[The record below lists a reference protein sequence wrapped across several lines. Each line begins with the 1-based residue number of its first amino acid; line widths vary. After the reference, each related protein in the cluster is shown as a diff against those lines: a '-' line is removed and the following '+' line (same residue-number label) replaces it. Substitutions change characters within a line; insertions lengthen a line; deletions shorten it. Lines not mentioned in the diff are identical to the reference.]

1 MAKQVS
7 VIEAHELQQQGHV
20 YVDVRSR
27 EEFAGGHPEGA
38 VNVPLLDRAEGSGQ
52 LQPNADFA
60 RVMQAAFPK
69 GTALLVGCQMG
80 GRSQRAAQMLEAFG
94 FTDVANV
101 RGGFG
106 GARDPMSGRVL
117 DSGWADSGL
126 PVEEGHPA
134 DRSYADLLAKAD
146 SQA

>member
-1 MAKQVS
+1 MPKQVS
-7 VIEAHELQQQGHV
+7 VTEAHELQEQGRV
-20 YVDVRSR
+20 YVDVRSQ
-27 EEFAGGHPEGA
+27 EEFGQGHPAGA
-38 VNVPLLDRAEGSGQ
+38 VNVPLLDRDSASGQ
-52 LQPNADFA
+52 MQPNPDFI
-60 RVMQAAFPK
+60 RVMQASFPA
-69 GTALLVGCQMG
+69 GASLLIGCQMG
-80 GRSQRAAQMLEAFG
+80 GRSQRAAQMLESFG

-134 DRSYADLLAKAD
+134 DRSYAGLLAKAD
-146 SQA
+146 DKA